1 MHWFDAHLDLAYLA
15 VCGRDM
21 TAAPDV
27 AGGPDLP
34 GCVTLPSLAHGN
46 VKACLG
52 TVFTE
57 VGGNNPAS
65 YADGDAPSAHGAGLA
80 QIATYQSW
88 AEGGAVSVGLA
99 GAFARDDAGST
110 SQPRSPRWGEER
122 ERKKERVEGREP
134 GVQSHPW
141 QQPLAPL
148 GRRPLRVGI
157 LVECADPITDP
168 EELSWWVD
176 QGVVA
181 VGLAWAMGGRYS
193 GGNGKGEG
201 LTDLGRDM
209 INEMDRLKVTHDVS
223 HLSDLAMDEIFDLAQ
238 GQIMASHSNCREV
251 VKTTEA
257 RAVQRHLTDKTIRKI
272 TRRGGMIG
280 LNLYSPFLA
289 TGGVRDRR
297 ATITEAIDHVDHV
310 CQLAG
315 NRGCVG
321 LGSDMDGGFSALK
334 LPEGIDGPADLPK
347 LADELRRRGWPDSD
361 IHAFAWGNW
370 ARFWGIA

>member
-21 TAAPDV
+21 TAAPAS

-34 GCVTLPSLAHGN
+34 GCVTLPSLANGN
-46 VKACLG
+46 IKACLG

-57 VGGNNPAS
+57 MAGKNPAS
-65 YADGDAPSAHGAGLA
+65 YAEGDAPGGHRAGLA
-80 QIATYQSW
+80 QIAAYQSW
-88 AEGGAVSVGLA
+88 AERGLA
-99 GAFARDDAGST
+99 S
-110 SQPRSPRWGEER
+110 
-122 ERKKERVEGREP
+122 
-134 GVQSHPW
+134 
-141 QQPLAPL
+141 L
-148 GRRPLRVGI
+148 GLNSKGPLRIGI
-157 LVECADPITDP
+157 LVECADPITNP

-181 VGLAWAMGGRYS
+181 IGMAWAMGGRYS

-201 LTDLGRDM
+201 ITDLGRRL
-209 INEMDRLKVTHDVS
+209 ITEMDRLKVVHDVS
-223 HLSDLAMDEIFDLAQ
+223 HLSDKAMEEIFDLAR
-238 GQIMASHSNCREV
+238 GPMMASHSNCREV

-257 RAVQRHLTDKTIRKI
+257 RAVQRHLTDTSIRQI
-272 TRRGGMIG
+272 TARGGMIG

-289 TGGVRDRR
+289 KGGVRDRR
-297 ATITEAIDHVDHV
+297 ATIAEAIDHVEHI

-315 NRGCVG
+315 NRRCVG

-334 LPEGIDGPADLPK
+334 LPEGINGPSDLPK
-347 LADELRRRGWPDSD
+347 LADELSRRGWPDTN
-361 IHAFAWGNW
+361 IEAFAWGNW